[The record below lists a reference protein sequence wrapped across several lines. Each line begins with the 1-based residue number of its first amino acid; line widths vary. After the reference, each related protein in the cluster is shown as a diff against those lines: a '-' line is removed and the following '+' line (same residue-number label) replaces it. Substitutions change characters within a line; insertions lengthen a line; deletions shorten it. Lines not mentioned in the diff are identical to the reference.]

1 MVYLVSQ
8 NRKLFSPEK
17 YREISF
23 EEAMEILNP
32 LKLVQFDTET
42 MGLDCHTKAL
52 LTVQLGNKENQVV
65 FDWTTLRK
73 EEKKILK
80 EYFESERVFLGWNL
94 MFDLTFMY
102 VQDIWPKHLW
112 DGMLAEIL
120 IYLGCPPILSPEVYD
135 KIKIPGYAP
144 VYATD
149 NPNLLKYYELSYSLK
164 AAAKRRC
171 NVDLDKSVRGEI
183 INKGLTEEVIEYAA
197 NDVVWLE
204 DIKDAQ
210 EIELR
215 KQDLMFA
222 LEFECEFIKSLAYF
236 KYCGVHLDVVKWTT
250 KIANDLAR
258 LRKAEK
264 ALNDWVSDWD
274 SKRSPKPGFEFRYI
288 SRWYD
293 DSSCQN
299 WDEIALIQ
307 DGYTRCPQYD
317 TSTSIAYRKR
327 RKGVFTEQPQRSLF
341 DGMEGFDEYD
351 GKPKCIIN
359 WSSSKQV
366 VALFELLGINV
377 KTFDKKTKREKKS
390 VEEKL
395 LAPQADQFPI
405 IKLYLE
411 YQGAAKVVSTYGE
424 NWKKA
429 VNEKTKRIH
438 VDFHS
443 IGTDTGRVSSGGGVY
458 KLNLQFG
465 GVAM

>member
-135 KIKIPGYAP
+135 KSKTPGYAP

-204 DIKDAQ
+204 DIKNAQ

-274 SKRSPKPGFEFRYI
+274 SKRSPEPGFEFRYI

-293 DSSCQN
+293 NSNCQN
-299 WDEIALIQ
+299 EDEAALIK
-307 DGYTRCPQYD
+307 DGYVRCPQYD
-317 TSTSIAYRKR
+317 TPTTIAYKKR
-327 RKGVFTEQPQRSLF
+327 QKSAFTEQPQRGLF

-359 WSSSKQV
+359 WSSS
-366 VALFELLGINV
+366 
-377 KTFDKKTKREKKS
+377 T
-390 VEEKL
+390 
-395 LAPQADQFPI
+395 
-405 IKLYLE
+405 
-411 YQGAAKVVSTYGE
+411 
-424 NWKKA
+424 
-429 VNEKTKRIH
+429 
-438 VDFHS
+438 
-443 IGTDTGRVSSGGGVY
+443 
-458 KLNLQFG
+458 
-465 GVAM
+465 